1 MRLTA
6 AIRGA
11 GHRRHRRHRG
21 IGAIAASTRARN
33 RRPKPAGIVA
43 HTPMAIA
50 LSRSAHE
57 QTINR

>member
-11 GHRRHRRHRG
+11 GHRRHRG

-33 RRPKPAGIVA
+33 RRPKPAGLVA

-50 LSRSAHE
+50 LSRSAHDR
-57 QTINR
+57 TINR